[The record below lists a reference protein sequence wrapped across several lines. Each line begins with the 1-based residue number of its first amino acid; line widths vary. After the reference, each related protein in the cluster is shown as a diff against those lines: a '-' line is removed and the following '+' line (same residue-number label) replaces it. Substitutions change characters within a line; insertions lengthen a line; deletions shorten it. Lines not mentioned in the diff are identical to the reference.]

1 MGKLITRRK
10 NVNVLLWILQV
21 LLALHTAVGA
31 VWKWSNSEHTMPS
44 LGAIPHGVWLGM
56 SVLELLCVIALIV
69 PAFSKRLAILAPIAA
84 AFVAAEMLFF
94 SGVHLASGSTS
105 IGPVIYWLVV
115 AAICAFIVYGRL
127 VLKPIRRNEF
137 A

>member
-1 MGKLITRRK
+1 
-10 NVNVLLWILQV
+10 LWTLQA

-31 VWKWSNSEHTMPS
+31 VWKWSNSEQTMPS

-56 SVLELLCVIALIV
+56 SALELLCVVALIV
-69 PAFSKRLAILAPIAA
+69 PAFNKRLAILAPIAA
-84 AFVAAEMLFF
+84 AFVAVEMLFF
-94 SGVHLASGSTS
+94 TGVHLASGSTS
-105 IGPVIYWLVV
+105 MGPMIYWLVV

-127 VLKPIRRNEF
+127 VLKPIPRGEF